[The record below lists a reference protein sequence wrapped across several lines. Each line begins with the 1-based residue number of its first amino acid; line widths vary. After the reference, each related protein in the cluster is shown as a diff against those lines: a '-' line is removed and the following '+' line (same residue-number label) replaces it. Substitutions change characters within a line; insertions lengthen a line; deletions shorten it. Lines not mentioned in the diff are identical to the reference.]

1 MTYNELQSQLGKE
14 VKILLTLCVWI
25 NRLSMKLAI
34 RIRRKTKH
42 LESTD
47 PKAYGIFDY
56 DMDDI
61 QAFSYI
67 NILIA
72 SRYTH
77 PRQGK
82 VGEK

>member
-42 LESTD
+42 LEGTD

-56 DMDDI
+56 DMDDV
-61 QAFSYI
+61 QDFSYT

-77 PRQGK
+77 QRQGK